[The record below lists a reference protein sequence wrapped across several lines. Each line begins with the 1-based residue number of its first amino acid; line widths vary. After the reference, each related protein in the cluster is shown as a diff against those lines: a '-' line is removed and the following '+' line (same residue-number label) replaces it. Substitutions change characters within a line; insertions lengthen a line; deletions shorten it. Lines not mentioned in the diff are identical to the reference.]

1 MFAVVRSRL
10 LQLNPSPEESTSSR
24 PEPPLDS

>member
-1 MFAVVRSRL
+1 VIRGRL

-24 PEPPLDS
+24 TEPPLVS